1 MSLLLQVA
9 VVFAGVSLV
18 FFLFGVLA
26 LKRRRFLLV
35 GALLILAVLSLS
47 VAGLCS
53 TVSVATRGYRAFTRE
68 EVAAIVTTQPT
79 GPQRFTA
86 TFQFPEGQSATYSL
100 AGEELYVDAHILK
113 WKPVANLVGLH
124 TAYELDRVAGRY
136 TKLDDE
142 QNLPRSVFSLAVD
155 KPVNMFDLRRRL
167 LLFRPL
173 VDAEYGS
180 ATFILA
186 NRPATYELRVSTTG
200 LLIRRRQADED
211 GTNGG

>member
-211 GTNGG
+211 GTHGG